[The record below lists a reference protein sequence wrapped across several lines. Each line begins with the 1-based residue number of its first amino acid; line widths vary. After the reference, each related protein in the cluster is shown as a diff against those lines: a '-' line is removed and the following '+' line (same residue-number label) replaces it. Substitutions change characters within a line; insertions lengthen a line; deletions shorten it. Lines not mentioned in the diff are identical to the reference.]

1 MTCRQIDFKRLV
13 AYSSVA
19 HMGLVPL
26 GIFTHIMEGL
36 VGAVF
41 LMLAHGFVSSALFI
55 GVTFLYDRHHTRLIK
70 YYRGLTLTMPFFAVS
85 MLVLSLSN
93 MGLPLSCNFVGEF
106 FSLLAAFKY
115 YYGVGALVVFGVL
128 FSAIYSLSLFNRIS
142 FGGGSNYLLFNRDLS
157 RQEGLTIFPF
167 LIIIFLGGV
176 VPFFVINL
184 VKNSL
189 VFSPI
194 G

>member
-93 MGLPLSCNFVGEF
+93 MGLPLSCNFVGGVF
-106 FSLLAAFKY
+106 FFTC
-115 YYGVGALVVFGVL
+115 GV
-128 FSAIYSLSLFNRIS
+128 
-142 FGGGSNYLLFNRDLS
+142 
-157 RQEGLTIFPF
+157 
-167 LIIIFLGGV
+167 
-176 VPFFVINL
+176 
-184 VKNSL
+184 
-189 VFSPI
+189 
-194 G
+194 